1 MAAISI
7 SIELSLDN
15 VIKNANA
22 AGKNPR
28 IETDCRI
35 SLTGIIILET
45 KCFLAAMIPNIIA
58 VTNDNHKA
66 ANILQTEDK
75 ESIANKIKF
84 TLQFT
89 LDPLVASNW
98 FQLLPLLALSLS
110 FVSALWFWEP
120 FVASPNT
127 FGI

>member
-1 MAAISI
+1 
-7 SIELSLDN
+7 
-15 VIKNANA
+15 
-22 AGKNPR
+22 
-28 IETDCRI
+28 
-35 SLTGIIILET
+35 
-45 KCFLAAMIPNIIA
+45 MIPNIIA

-66 ANILQTEDK
+66 ANILQTEDR

-84 TLQFT
+84 TLQFI

-98 FQLLPLLALSLS
+98 FQLLPLLVLSLS
-110 FVSALWFWEP
+110 FMSTLWFWEP